1 MTTED
6 HKRKAILLQFFRI
19 QSIEKKR
26 IKEFQKLYAHYCIAT
41 SLQRKEAIGQI
52 EEQLISLEY
61 KIGILKM
68 RKRMLLSKIG
78 ANNYLYVIQN

>member
-26 IKEFQKLYAHYCIAT
+26 IRVVFVYMVGTYYIIKVFTKFYI
-41 SLQRKEAIGQI
+41 
-52 EEQLISLEY
+52 
-61 KIGILKM
+61 
-68 RKRMLLSKIG
+68 SKI
-78 ANNYLYVIQN
+78 I